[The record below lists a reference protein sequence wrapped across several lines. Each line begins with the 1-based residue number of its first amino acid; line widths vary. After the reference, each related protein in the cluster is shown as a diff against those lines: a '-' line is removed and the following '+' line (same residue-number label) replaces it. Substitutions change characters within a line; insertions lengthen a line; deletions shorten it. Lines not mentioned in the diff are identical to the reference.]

1 MSVKDIHH
9 EAEGY
14 PSGSWGKAIT
24 TLRLVLS
31 CTQGPSSTELT
42 ACTSRSL
49 RQLAAG

>member
-14 PSGSWGKAIT
+14 PSGSWGKAVT
-24 TLRLVLS
+24 ALRLVLS
-31 CTQGPSSTELT
+31 RTQAPSPTELI

-49 RQLAAG
+49 

>member
-24 TLRLVLS
+24 SLRLVLS
-31 CTQGPSSTELT
+31 RTQAPSPTELT
-42 ACTSRSL
+42 ACTSGNL
-49 RQLAAG
+49 RQLDTG